1 MSERKADKAKDFSQW
16 FDSVLEQ
23 AQLIDSRYGVKGFV
37 VYRASA
43 MRICKRIYQMLEG
56 QLESNGHQQVLFP
69 LLIPLSSFRK
79 ETEHIKGFE
88 DQVFMIGEAGGEEL
102 DEKLVLRP
110 TSETAIYPMYSLWL
124 RSYQDL
130 PFKFY
135 QSVAVYRRETK
146 ATRPLLRGREFL
158 WIETHDVFATAEAA
172 KTQVKEDLEICK
184 RVFDQLGLAFLVA
197 EREEFDRFPGADSSC
212 AYDALLPDGHVLQIG
227 TTHFLGQ
234 HFTRTYDVSYLDA
247 GGVKQIPYST
257 CFGPGVSRILAA
269 VVATHGDNNGLVLPF
284 GLSEYDVVVVPILY
298 KGVEEKVSAKA
309 KEIAGSLS
317 RKGYSVFLDDS
328 DLTPG
333 KKYFRWET
341 KGVPVR
347 LEIGQREVEQGN
359 VTLFRRD
366 TKARTLVKEGDVEA
380 SIEHLRKDILE
391 ELKTRAWSTLKERL
405 VTVKDRDSMIA
416 SSASLIIMKAPF
428 CGARECADSIKDAT
442 GGYEVR
448 GRDVNDEAK
457 PEGGCVWCGRP
468 ASRTVYLAKA
478 F

>member
-1 MSERKADKAKDFSQW
+1 M
-16 FDSVLEQ
+16 
-23 AQLIDSRYGVKGFV
+23 
-37 VYRASA
+37 
-43 MRICKRIYQMLEG
+43 
-56 QLESNGHQQVLFP
+56 
-69 LLIPLSSFRK
+69 
-79 ETEHIKGFE
+79 
-88 DQVFMIGEAGGEEL
+88 
-102 DEKLVLRP
+102 
-110 TSETAIYPMYSLWL
+110 
-124 RSYQDL
+124 
-130 PFKFY
+130 
-135 QSVAVYRRETK
+135 
-146 ATRPLLRGREFL
+146 
-158 WIETHDVFATAEAA
+158 
-172 KTQVKEDLEICK
+172 
-184 RVFDQLGLAFLVA
+184 
-197 EREEFDRFPGADSSC
+197 
-212 AYDALLPDGHVLQIG
+212 
-227 TTHFLGQ
+227 
-234 HFTRTYDVSYLDA
+234 
-247 GGVKQIPYST
+247 
-257 CFGPGVSRILAA
+257 AA

-448 GRDVNDEAK
+448 GRDIADEAK
-457 PEGGCVWCGRP
+457 PDGGCVWCRRP

>member
-1 MSERKADKAKDFSQW
+1 
-16 FDSVLEQ
+16 
-23 AQLIDSRYGVKGFV
+23 
-37 VYRASA
+37 
-43 MRICKRIYQMLEG
+43 MRICKRIYQMLEKE
-56 QLESNGHQQVLFP
+56 LEANGHQQVLFP
-69 LLIPLSSFRK
+69 LLIPFSSFRK

-88 DQVFMIGEAGGEEL
+88 DQVFMIGQAGGEEL

-110 TSETAIYPMYSLWL
+110 TSETAIYPMYALWL

-130 PFKFY
+130 PFRFY

-158 WIETHDVFATAEAA
+158 WIETHDVFPTAEGA
-172 KTQVKEDLEICK
+172 KVQVRDDLETCRK
-184 RVFDQLGLAFLVA
+184 VFDQLGLAFLVA

-234 HFTRTYDVSYLDA
+234 HFTKTYEVAFLDA
-247 GGVKQIPYST
+247 AGAKQTPYST

-284 GLSEYDVVVVPILY
+284 GLSEYDVVVVPIVY
-298 KGVEEKVSAKA
+298 KGVEEKVAAKA
-309 KEIAGSLS
+309 KEIAEHLAK
-317 RKGYSVFLDDS
+317 KGYSVFLDDS
-328 DLTPG
+328 DQTPG

-347 LEIGQREVEQGN
+347 VEIGQREVEQGS

-366 TKARTLVKEGDVEA
+366 TKKRILVKEGEVGA
-380 SIEHLRKDILE
+380 SMEQLRKEILE
-391 ELKTRAWSTLKERL
+391 ELRSRAWSTLKDRL
-405 VTVKDRDSMIA
+405 VTVKDRDSLIA
-416 SSASLIIMKAPF
+416 SSSSLVIMKAPY
-428 CGARECADSIKDAT
+428 CGSRECADSIKDAT

-448 GRDVNDEAK
+448 GRDVDDQAV

-468 ASRTVYLAKA
+468 AARTVYLAKA